1 MSLGSPGDTEE
12 ARYTAVMERL
22 QYDSLE
28 FASES
33 RHRTDSYPPH
43 IFAFTISQL
52 NVYINLEFLI
62 DYFNNRFSVYNNF
75 FNLKKYFQARVTPS

>member
-33 RHRTDSYPPH
+33 RHRTDSYSPY

-52 NVYINLEFLI
+52 NVYINLEFLK
-62 DYFNNRFSVYNNF
+62 DYIILIIGFASIAFITTFS
-75 FNLKKYFQARVTPS
+75 T

>member
-43 IFAFTISQL
+43 IFAFTLS
-52 NVYINLEFLI
+52 
-62 DYFNNRFSVYNNF
+62 
-75 FNLKKYFQARVTPS
+75 